1 MNKDT
6 YYRYALDDSGGVIHI
21 SEVNEGNRHNKYYC
35 VSCGCELIPALGK
48 KNAHHFRHKVDTCS
62 YETYLHKLAKKKLK
76 EKFDTNK
83 EFEIVVQRKRR
94 CERSG
99 NCKFERKE
107 VCFIQYDGK
116 YDLKDKGLYD
126 LCTEE
131 QAVLNG
137 RFVADLLITSQNGT
151 QKPLLI
157 EIWVTHKSTEQ
168 KTQSGLPIIEIHI
181 DSEDQVDDLYQN
193 PIGHEG
199 ATYGVEF
206 FNFKE
211 YSNLF
216 CRPSDIQF
224 PLSKLTVYDSGKS
237 YAIHPA
243 SFPGYYLSEFCCSDL
258 DKGKKDGTQ
267 IEVAYFEPCVTD
279 AYSDL
284 TALYY
289 CFKRGVTA
297 CYCQLCLFSTASR
310 NGLVCK
316 LFRTK
321 GTPHYPRQEQMAN
334 CGFFR
339 LDAQQAS
346 FLEDRLKET
355 PIQEIGESNS

>member
-1 MNKDT
+1 MTKDT

-21 SEVNEGNRHNKYYC
+21 SEVNEGNRRNKYYC
-35 VSCGCELIPALGK
+35 ISCGCELIPALGK

-99 NCKFERKE
+99 SCKFERKE
-107 VCFIQYDGK
+107 ACFIQYGGK
-116 YDLKDKGLYD
+116 YDLKGKGLYS

-131 QAVLNG
+131 QAVLDG
-137 RFVADLLITSQNGT
+137 RFVADLLITSQDGT

-181 DSEDQVDDLYQN
+181 DSEDQVDDLCSN

-216 CRPSDIQF
+216 CRPSDILA

-237 YAIHPA
+237 Y
-243 SFPGYYLSEFCCSDL
+243 LSEFYCSDL
-258 DKGKKDGTQ
+258 DKGKKDNTQ
-267 IEVAYFEPCVTD
+267 IEVAYSESCVMD
-279 AYSDL
+279 GYSRL
-284 TALYY
+284 TAFYY

-297 CYCQLCLFSTASR
+297 CYCNLCLFSTVSW

-316 LFRTK
+316 LFKTK
-321 GTPHYPRQEQMAN
+321 GTPHYPKQRQMTN
-334 CGFFR
+334 CDFFR
-339 LDAQQAS
+339 LDTQQAS
-346 FLEDRLKET
+346 FLEDKLKET